1 MGQRMLKLTHRNLD
15 WMDKA
20 LCKELPSDM
29 FFPENSAY
37 LMAKE
42 AKKACSLCAVR
53 LECLDYALSI
63 PGLTGV
69 FGGTTEYDRIRLKR
83 KMQRHLNPQ
92 NTKGDK
98 NNDAGQPHY

>member
-1 MGQRMLKLTHRNLD
+1 MGNSVLKIEQRNLD

-29 FFPENSAY
+29 FFPETSAY
-37 LMAKE
+37 AMAKE

-53 LECLDYALSI
+53 LDCLDYALSI

-83 KMQRHLNPQ
+83 KMKRDEP
-92 NTKGDK
+92 TK
-98 NNDAGQPHY
+98 N

>member
-1 MGQRMLKLTHRNLD
+1 MGNSVLKIDQRNLD
-15 WMDKA
+15 WMGRA

-29 FFPENSAY
+29 FFPESSAY
-37 LMAKE
+37 TMVKE

-53 LECLDYALSI
+53 LDCLDYALSI

-83 KMQRHLNPQ
+83 KMKRDEP
-92 NTKGDK
+92 TK
-98 NNDAGQPHY
+98 N

>member
-1 MGQRMLKLTHRNLD
+1 MGNSVLKIDQRNLD
-15 WMDKA
+15 WMDRA

-29 FFPENSAY
+29 FFPETSAY
-37 LMAKE
+37 AMAKE

-53 LECLDYALSI
+53 LDCLDYALSI

-83 KMQRHLNPQ
+83 KMKRDEP
-92 NTKGDK
+92 TK
-98 NNDAGQPHY
+98 N

>member
-1 MGQRMLKLTHRNLD
+1 MGNSVLKIEPRNLD

-29 FFPENSAY
+29 FFPETSAY
-37 LMAKE
+37 AMAKE

-53 LECLDYALSI
+53 LDCLDYALSI

-83 KMQRHLNPQ
+83 KMKRDEP
-92 NTKGDK
+92 TK
-98 NNDAGQPHY
+98 N

>member
-1 MGQRMLKLTHRNLD
+1 MGNSVLKIDQRNLD
-15 WMDKA
+15 WMDRA

-29 FFPENSAY
+29 FFPDTSAY
-37 LMAKE
+37 AMAKE

-53 LECLDYALSI
+53 LDCLDYALSI

-83 KMQRHLNPQ
+83 KMKRDEP
-92 NTKGDK
+92 TK
-98 NNDAGQPHY
+98 N